1 MSWGEIAA
9 VIFMMGLLGIAIG
22 AYRIR
27 ADDPKVTHLWFG
39 LSREENGRLGSF
51 VALVGFVMVG
61 VMDAEFFPRYPVL
74 AIAWGLLII
83 LFSYRGWV
91 RGGKKGSSGRRG

>member
-1 MSWGEIAA
+1 MAWAEIIA
-9 VIFMMGLLGIAIG
+9 VMFSLALVGIAIG

-27 ADDPKVTHLWFG
+27 ADDPKMTHLWFG
-39 LSREENGRLGSF
+39 LSREENGRLGSII
-51 VALVGFVMVG
+51 ALVGFVTVG
-61 VMDAEFFPRYPVL
+61 VTDVGFFPRYPIL

-91 RGGKKGSSGRRG
+91 RRGKTGSSGRR